1 MYFPLHLRNIWDIPA
16 FNECLR
22 GFESKCVLKKEI
34 IKIWLV
40 YMLFLFPGFL
50 CMFQTLGSV
59 RKINA

>member
-1 MYFPLHLRNIWDIPA
+1 MYFPLYLRNRWDIPA
-16 FNECLR
+16 FNEYLR
-22 GFESKCVLKKEI
+22 GFVLKKEI